1 MKYILMADDMTC
13 VGDLTTCCSDY
24 GIAYYLF
31 IVKKALELIHI
42 VVPII
47 LIIMVS
53 IDLVKLVMSPDDPQ
67 KKKSKSLYNKFFA
80 AIFIFFIPYVVNLLF
95 NLIDNFGVE
104 ISGCWNAA
112 ENIVNVMEN
121 KE

>member
-1 MKYILMADDMTC
+1 MTAIQ
-13 VGDLTTCCSDY
+13 VIFG
-24 GIAYYLF
+24 
-31 IVKKALELIHI
+31 
-42 VVPII
+42 II

-80 AIFIFFIPYVVNLLF
+80 AIFVFCIPFVVNLLF
-95 NLIDNFGVE
+95 NLIDDFGVE

-112 ENIVNVMEN
+112 ENIVNVIDNTE
-121 KE
+121 EYDIEAE

>member
-1 MKYILMADDMTC
+1 MKYILMAGDMTC

-47 LIIMVS
+47 LILMATIDIAKMV
-53 IDLVKLVMSPDDPQ
+53 INPDDPQ
-67 KKKSKSLYNKFFA
+67 KKKFKSLYNKFSA
-80 AIFIFFIPYVVNLLF
+80 ATFIFSIPFIVNLLF
-95 NLIDNFGVE
+95 NLIDGFNVE

-112 ENIVNVMEN
+112 EEIVNKMEN
-121 KE
+121 K